1 MSNFVAI
8 ILACLNCRIYPKL
21 KRVFSRSC
29 AATDS
34 RRLSS
39 KSEGKFFLRRAFIS
53 SNYSTGAFLWD
64 DLDQDQW
71 SEITRIMMH
80 QGTDESLPGSLLRC
94 ITIRMIS
101 WPGSFQRNEQHVND
115 TGWDNTFRFGFCQV
129 VFLTNRADCFY
140 NALYQAHFIF
150 NSAVFPRKLKR
161 EQNRIKNTF
170 LITISR
176 CTEEAKTLPTL

>member
-1 MSNFVAI
+1 MFKQARDTFRVV
-8 ILACLNCRIYPKL
+8 
-21 KRVFSRSC
+21 VFSSLKLLFLILDAIVAVATGDCSC
-29 AATDS
+29 Y
-34 RRLSS
+34 S
-39 KSEGKFFLRRAFIS
+39 K
-53 SNYSTGAFLWD
+53 GAFLWD
-64 DLDQDQW
+64 DSDQDQW
-71 SEITRIMMH
+71 SEITRIMIHLRNRWM
-80 QGTDESLPGSLLRC
+80 LARFAVRC
-94 ITIRMIS
+94 ITIRVIS
-101 WPGSFQRNEQHVND
+101 WPGSFQRNAQHVND

-176 CTEEAKTLPTL
+176 CAEEAKTLPTL